1 MIKRTEQFQDRLA
14 RLFPSDDPTKDSLA
28 KNVTF
33 QVTDGCNLACTYC
46 YQISKHNHFMEFET
60 AKKFI
65 DMLLDEEEKNEYV
78 DSYESAGLIMEFIGG
93 EPFLAIDLI
102 DQIVDYF
109 IRAMIERQHPWATR
123 YMISICSNGL
133 LYFDEK
139 VQKFIRKHLHH
150 LSFSISIDGNK
161 RLHDACRVKPD
172 GSGSYDIAM
181 AGVRHFVD
189 VLGGSMGSKMTLA
202 PQNVMYTYE
211 AVTSIIENGYDEIN
225 LNCVYEE
232 GWTPEHA
239 LILYQELKKVADYL
253 LEKDLDDSKVY
264 LSIFVDSFFKPKQPD
279 DVQNWCWGK
288 GTPILTKDGYKP
300 IEEIKIGDLVYTEDG
315 TIHPVINTMSHF
327 ANNVVK
333 ITNSGTFELFCTD
346 NHQLYAKPFDY
357 EGNKHKKYYLDYG
370 KYQVKDLKSKDL
382 IRLFK
387 LPEGNIDYDK
397 DLAYLVGRYIGD
409 GWGKS
414 ICCSFEESEELKEAF
429 KKAKVSCN
437 FAKNKTVD
445 QYTVN
450 IGNKAEN
457 NDEFLRLIAECG
469 HLATGKHFPSEVF
482 NWNKNSLKALVSGY
496 LDADGYVTE
505 DGRRKCSTVSYQLAQ
520 ELIIL
525 LKSIGYL
532 PTCYINKRAGKSN
545 ILGREV
551 NIHDRYEIYF
561 YENSDRTRYLI
572 EEDNKIWSSHFK
584 QTPAEPQEVYNIT
597 VDTNHSYIAGG
608 YVSANCG
615 GNGRM
620 ISIDWKGDIYPCI
633 RYMESSLGDSQKP
646 MIIGNVDRGIM
657 KCPEECE
664 FVRQLKEID
673 RKTQSTE
680 ECFNCPIAEGC
691 SWCFEAGTKISTP
704 NGLENIEDLKV
715 GDLVHDMNGTP
726 QKIIRATS
734 HEANDLVVVRAAG
747 FNDIVVTEEHPFY
760 AKQVIKRN
768 HNIPTYG
775 EPTWVSAKD
784 LNVSDKIAMFIPK
797 LGDKD
802 IDKDLAYL
810 VGRYIGDGWKTPSGR
825 EKTPFKYYICC
836 NDQEQKELE
845 DKLSSASISFSKNRN
860 RTVNEYHLCTSSEKE
875 KELMILLEECGRRS
889 ESKKIPREVWNW
901 NKESVKALIEGYF
914 AADGSID
921 KRHNIQRFCSINKNL
936 IFEFAE
942 LIRAVYHKNVS
953 ITCRKGRK
961 QKIEGRDVVAKDSF
975 EGRFKIGEEKRKYYE
990 YDEENNIIWANVATP
1005 KKIPPKNTKVYNIE
1019 VENNPTFIANGA
1031 IVHNCTA
1038 YNYQVFGTVN
1048 KRATYI
1054 CIMHKARALANW
1066 YYWAKLYKK
1075 QGKAPYV
1082 HYIPDEMAL
1091 EVISQEELDMLKSL

>member
-14 RLFPSDDPTKDSLA
+14 RLFPSNDPTKDSLA

-78 DSYESAGLIMEFIGG
+78 DSYEAAGLIMEFIGG

-139 VQKFIRKHLHH
+139 VQKFIKKHLHH

-357 EGNKHKKYYLDYG
+357 EGNRYLDYG

-387 LPEGNIDYDK
+387 LPEGDISYNK
-397 DLAYLVGRYIGD
+397 DLAYLVGKYIGD
-409 GWGKS
+409 
-414 ICCSFEESEELKEAF
+414 
-429 KKAKVSCN
+429 
-437 FAKNKTVD
+437 D
-445 QYTVN
+445 
-450 IGNKAEN
+450 
-457 NDEFLRLIAECG
+457 LI
-469 HLATGKHFPSEVF
+469 K
-482 NWNKNSLKALVSGY
+482 
-496 LDADGYVTE
+496 
-505 DGRRKCSTVSYQLAQ
+505 
-520 ELIIL
+520 
-525 LKSIGYL
+525 
-532 PTCYINKRAGKSN
+532 
-545 ILGREV
+545 
-551 NIHDRYEIYF
+551 
-561 YENSDRTRYLI
+561 
-572 EEDNKIWSSHFK
+572 EDNKIWSSHFK

-691 SWCFEAGTKISTP
+691 SWCFEAGTKVSTP

-734 HEANDLVVVRAAG
+734 HEANDLVVVKAAG

-825 EKTPFKYYICC
+825 GKIPFKYYICC

-845 DKLSSASISFSKNRN
+845 DKLNSASISFSKKRN

-921 KRHNIQRFCSINKNL
+921 KRYNIQRFCSINKNL

-990 YDEENNIIWANVATP
+990 YDEKNNIIWANVATP